1 MPDSNNPYD
10 DTDEDLPPSK
20 SAIKRQMTA
29 LQKLG
34 ESLLELNEKQL
45 QQIPLGSESL
55 QTALAEAKRISSNSA
70 RKRHLQYIGKLM
82 REIDPE
88 PIQAAMDAIYAAR
101 SEDKDAF
108 HQLEQLRDQL
118 LEQGDQGIQ
127 AVIEQ
132 WPQAERQQLRQL
144 LLQHQRELQRNK
156 PLVASR
162 KLFQYLRELQ
172 AFQQQNP

>member
-1 MPDSNNPYD
+1 MPDSHNSHDEPE
-10 DTDEDLPPSK
+10 EDLPPSK

-55 QTALAEAKRISSNSA
+55 QTALTEAKRISSNSA

-88 PIQAAMDAIYAAR
+88 PIQAALDAIYATR
-101 SEDKDAF
+101 REDKEAF
-108 HQLEQLRDQL
+108 HQLEKLRDQL

-132 WPQAERQQLRQL
+132 WPRADRQQLRQFL
-144 LLQHQRELQRNK
+144 LHHQRELQQNK
-156 PLVASR
+156 PPAASR

-172 AFQQQNP
+172 EIQ